1 MHSLQSVYLV
11 HSTTCVVML
20 GGVLSVVPEAKVSWW
35 VWLSSAGRTAQVFFI
50 RDGIQFVDLV
60 HCLRPN
66 PKTNIQEGWRI
77 LDFLSHHP
85 ESVHIVRR
93 PRHGPPALPWP
104 ALPMIGLPIAGMRHR
119 PEHAPAELVPR
130 CFFLARLH
138 GTM

>member
-1 MHSLQSVYLV
+1 MIECTKYVSVLCWAPSAV
-11 HSTTCVVML
+11 PPQT
-20 GGVLSVVPEAKVSWW
+20 GVTVAWCSQP
-35 VWLSSAGRTAQVFFI
+35 SSAGRAAQVFFI

-93 PRHGPPALPWP
+93 PSHAPPILLRPGRRLNALP
-104 ALPMIGLPIAGMRHR
+104 
-119 PEHAPAELVPR
+119 
-130 CFFLARLH
+130 
-138 GTM
+138 T